1 MRSRRELGP
10 RGTVLT
16 KVKRLGCGRVA
27 ELGVL
32 AVPVCWRN
40 LCLPGK
46 R

>member
-1 MRSRRELGP
+1 MRSKRELGP
-10 RGTVLT
+10 RGTGLT